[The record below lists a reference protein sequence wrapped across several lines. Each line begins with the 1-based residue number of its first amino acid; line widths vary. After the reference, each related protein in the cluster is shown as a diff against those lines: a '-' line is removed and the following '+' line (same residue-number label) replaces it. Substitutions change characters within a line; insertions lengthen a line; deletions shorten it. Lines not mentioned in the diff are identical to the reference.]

1 MLILQNTEIEETHA
15 ESANYFLYSGG
26 KSHYSETLPNY
37 L

>member
-1 MLILQNTEIEETHA
+1 MLILQNTETEETHA
-15 ESANYFLYSGG
+15 VSANYFFCSGG